1 MTLETAGTPLSPY
14 DQQKPAVRPRPQVGN
29 GRLLS
34 HHRADEVRVGLR
46 EEILLFN
53 LVPADAIDFQ
63 NPGELRRGVQ
73 NGEVRLQD
81 KLESTQLP
89 ALCCCA
95 KHTSS
100 FELTGC
106 SSSFSWRLRN
116 TCDGPTMGICST
128 MSAGEMLDDFTV
140 FDSVQW
146 SV

>member
-1 MTLETAGTPLSPY
+1 MSVWFHFGLVLSSMTLETAGTPLSPY

-81 KLESTQLP
+81 KLESTHCLR
-89 ALCCCA
+89 CA
-95 KHTSS
+95 AAQNTPPPSS
-100 FELTGC
+100 
-106 SSSFSWRLRN
+106 
-116 TCDGPTMGICST
+116 
-128 MSAGEMLDDFTV
+128 
-140 FDSVQW
+140 
-146 SV
+146 